1 MIQRAAPARTT
12 PATAFTAAHSTSATS
27 SLSHAPAFP
36 VSARAATGFVLIDKD
51 VHARAAI

>member
-1 MIQRAAPARTT
+1 MIQRAAPARTI